1 MSKPDTSAKS
11 GRKADAGSTKPT
23 GVAKA
28 TEPTGAAT
36 GTTRSAKPAGAAQ
49 GRKAT
54 GRTRKV
60 PSTRNGAATPRAASS
75 AAASATQPAAEI
87 RTVPLDSLEPDPGNV
102 RRTPA
107 SDAET
112 AELAASI
119 TAVGLITPLGCH
131 AAVRG
136 GRTVHSVI
144 AGGRRLAALRR
155 LAEENRLPASLAG
168 GVPVMIFASAG
179 DDAAAL
185 HEISLAENVVRAEM
199 NAADQITAW
208 GRLHAGG
215 MAVPVIAARF
225 GVAEGLVAQRLR
237 LAGVAE
243 PVLDALREG
252 AIGLDVVRAFTLS
265 EDTDRQADL
274 YAELV
279 GEGHVSARAVR
290 RALSEST
297 AAGDSRA
304 ARLVGIEAYLEAGGR
319 ITRDLFAEDDGGVIL
334 HDPDILATLAEQRI
348 DAVLE
353 EVLSEGWK
361 WAEYADGH
369 PPLWEYRMLTK
380 DGAEAS
386 DDEAAR
392 LAGIKTGLRD
402 ADPQDRQAL
411 RDEAAAIRA
420 AVDARGTW
428 STEQL
433 ALAGAI
439 IHVGRDGGV
448 VITRGLVRKSD
459 DPELKQTGAPADR
472 KPLISA
478 KLARDLGEIRTQIVQ
493 AHMLTDP
500 ELASDIVAFNLA
512 QDVLGRYDHIG
523 AVRRTETA
531 VGDGAADLP
540 FADALTGFRRALDAG
555 WTKRKTSAKRFAAF
569 RALPGPVRQA
579 RLVWGVASSV
589 GVTLDEGGDDAVQ
602 AMAAWRPDA
611 GFWGRISRNAI
622 TELVTPV
629 LGAEW
634 VRAQGGEKK
643 AALAERLADIF
654 AGRAKS
660 VTPEQRAAALAWQA
674 PGMTPE
680 TASADAAG
688 SGAPQP
694 DAGTADDAAA
704 VPVADAPQPD
714 AVEPDVAIDEA
725 VTAAEADADACMASD
740 DLPAHLA

>member
-1 MSKPDTSAKS
+1 M
-11 GRKADAGSTKPT
+11 
-23 GVAKA
+23 
-28 TEPTGAAT
+28 
-36 GTTRSAKPAGAAQ
+36 
-49 GRKAT
+49 
-54 GRTRKV
+54 
-60 PSTRNGAATPRAASS
+60 
-75 AAASATQPAAEI
+75 
-87 RTVPLDSLEPDPGNV
+87 

-119 TAVGLITPLGCH
+119 AAVGLITPLGCH

-136 GRTVHSVI
+136 GRALYSVI
-144 AGGRRLAALRR
+144 AGGRRLAALRQ
-155 LAEENRLPASLAG
+155 LAAEDRLPASLAG
-168 GVPVMIFASAG
+168 AVPVMIFAPAG
-179 DDAAAL
+179 DETTAL

-199 NAADQITAW
+199 SAADQITAW

-215 MAVPVIAARF
+215 MAASVIAARF

-237 LAGVAE
+237 LAGVAA

-265 EDTDRQADL
+265 EDTERQAAL
-274 YAELV
+274 YAELA
-279 GEGHVSARAVR
+279 EDGHVSAWAVR

-304 ARLVGIEAYLEAGGR
+304 ARLVGIKAYLEAGGR

-369 PPLWEYRMLTK
+369 PPLWEYRILTK
-380 DGAEAS
+380 DGAGAS

-392 LAGIKTGLRD
+392 LAVIETGLRD
-402 ADPQDRQAL
+402 ADPGDRQAL
-411 RDEAAAIRA
+411 RDEADAIRA

-428 STEQL
+428 GAEQL

-439 IHVGRDGGV
+439 IHVGHDGGV

-478 KLARDLGEIRTQIVQ
+478 KLARELGEIRTQIVQ

-500 ELASDIVAFNLA
+500 ELASDIMAFNLA

-523 AVRRTETA
+523 TVRRTETA
-531 VGDGAADLP
+531 LSDGPADLP
-540 FADALTGFRRALDAG
+540 FAGALTGFRRALDAG
-555 WTKRKTSAKRFAAF
+555 WAKRKTAAKRFAAF
-569 RALPGPVRQA
+569 RALPAPARQA
-579 RLVWGVASSV
+579 WLVWGVASSV

-602 AMAAWRPDA
+602 AMAAMLPVDWPAAWRPDV

-660 VTPEQRAAALAWQA
+660 ITPEQRAAALAWQA

-680 TASADAAG
+680 MASADAAG
-688 SGAPQP
+688 SVVPQP
-694 DAGTADDAAA
+694 DADTADDAAA
-704 VPVADAPQPD
+704 GPVADAPQPD
-714 AVEPDVAIDEA
+714 AAAGEPAD
-725 VTAAEADADACMASD
+725 EADAQAGAGAGAADG